1 MIHWLSVFSVTGIL
15 LQRYYIFPVL
25 SRLVKKLTDT
35 EDTGPVV
42 VFSADRYT
50 LTFFERFIEGCS
62 QIDLSL

>member
-35 EDTGPVV
+35 EDTDPVV
-42 VFSADRYT
+42 VFSADR
-50 LTFFERFIEGCS
+50 
-62 QIDLSL
+62 